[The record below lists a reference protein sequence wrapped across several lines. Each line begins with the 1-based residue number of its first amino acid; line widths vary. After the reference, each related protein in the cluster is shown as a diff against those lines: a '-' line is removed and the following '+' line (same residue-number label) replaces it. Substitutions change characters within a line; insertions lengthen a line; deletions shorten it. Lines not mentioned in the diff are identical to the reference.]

1 MKEKKRKKKKKQD
14 YLVKNPSFFF
24 VTSFFKLHLKNPE
37 LQILKKQNSIQG
49 LLKYAWIIV
58 KKLVHFTLQLFS
70 HLIQAQNAFNRHEL
84 GFFFNFISSKK
95 SAKAYANKTGFGP
108 F

>member
-24 VTSFFKLHLKNPE
+24 VTSFFKNIKNPE

-49 LLKYAWIIV
+49 LLKYA
-58 KKLVHFTLQLFS
+58 
-70 HLIQAQNAFNRHEL
+70 
-84 GFFFNFISSKK
+84 
-95 SAKAYANKTGFGP
+95 
-108 F
+108 